1 MKGQGKPLF
10 EAIGPCPYCGGEP
23 SLVTGAVLYPHRPDL
38 AHKPFGRCAP
48 CDATVGFHLD
58 GRPLGTLAKPEL
70 RKLRGQA
77 HFMFDGHWRNPNIH
91 PRGTMAAARR
101 ACYRRLAN
109 ELGIDVHECHFGE
122 FREDRIRKA
131 IEIMRTWK
139 AQP

>member
-77 HFMFDGHWRNPNIH
+77 HDGTGRLGPL
-91 PRGTMAAARR
+91 
-101 ACYRRLAN
+101 RRLLA
-109 ELGIDVHECHFGE
+109 DVPCYLLEHL
-122 FREDRIRKA
+122 
-131 IEIMRTWK
+131 
-139 AQP
+139 